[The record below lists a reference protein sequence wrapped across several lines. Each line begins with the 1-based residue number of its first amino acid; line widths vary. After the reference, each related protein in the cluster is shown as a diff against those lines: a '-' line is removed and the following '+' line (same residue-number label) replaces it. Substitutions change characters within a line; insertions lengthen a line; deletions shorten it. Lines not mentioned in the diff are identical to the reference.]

1 MGPDISTIEESLENA
16 LLEFIE
22 TLGINQEVISRASEF
37 SIAYE
42 QKFYIQW
49 LKDLNSLLW
58 SLSYHLYNIH
68 AGRTTLKQ
76 NYQGRD

>member
-49 LKDLNSLLW
+49 LKDLNSLL
-58 SLSYHLYNIH
+58 
-68 AGRTTLKQ
+68 
-76 NYQGRD
+76 